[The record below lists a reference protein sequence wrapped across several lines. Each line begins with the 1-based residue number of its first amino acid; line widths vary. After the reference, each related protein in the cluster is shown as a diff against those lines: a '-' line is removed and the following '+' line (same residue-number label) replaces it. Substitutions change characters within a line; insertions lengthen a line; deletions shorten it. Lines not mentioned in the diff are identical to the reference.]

1 MHPRSL
7 AALAGALFLG
17 LLAAIRPGWA
27 GGAPVVVELFT
38 SQGCYSCP
46 PAERFLGELADRPG
60 VIALEFHVDY
70 WDDLVYGAAGKWR
83 DPFSDPAHS
92 ERQRAYNM
100 RIRGQTGVY
109 TPQMVVGGRFEAVGS
124 RRDAVER
131 AIARAGGAA
140 PEVEVSVASGP
151 DGGLR
156 VRLAGTGAARGGVW
170 LVRFR
175 KAATTRVRG
184 GENRGKTLVN
194 HNVVT
199 GMRRIG
205 EWQGARRALVVP
217 APAGGEAGAGCAVIV
232 QAAGP
237 GPVLGAALCPEAGEA

>member
-7 AALAGALFLG
+7 AGLAGALVFG
-17 LLAAIRPGWA
+17 LLAATRPGWA
-27 GGAPVVVELFT
+27 GGDRVVVELFT

-46 PAERFLGELADRPG
+46 PAERFLGELAGRAD

-83 DPFSDPAHS
+83 DPFSDPAFS
-92 ERQRAYNM
+92 DRQRAYNM

-131 AIARAGGAA
+131 AIARAGEAA
-140 PEVEVSVASGP
+140 PEVEVSVAPGP
-151 DGGLR
+151 GGYR
-156 VRLAGTGAARGGVW
+156 VRLAGNGAARGGVW

-175 KAATTRVRG
+175 KTATTRVRA

-194 HNVVT
+194 HNIVT
-199 GMRRIG
+199 EMRRIG
-205 EWQGARRALVVP
+205 EWEGARRALVVP
-217 APAGGEAGAGCAVIV
+217 APAAEAGAGCAVIV